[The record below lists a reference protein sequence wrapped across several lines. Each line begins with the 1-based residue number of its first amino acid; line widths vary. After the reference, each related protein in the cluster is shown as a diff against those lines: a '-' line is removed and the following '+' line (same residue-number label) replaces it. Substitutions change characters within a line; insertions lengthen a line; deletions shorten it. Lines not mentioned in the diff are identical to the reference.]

1 MNELTTSNEVDELM
15 ERVANGDI
23 NEDVS
28 KSLVDKNITLNQV
41 KVFQLAQAKKEL
53 QRVIKLTKMLE
64 KVENAYGDKLDEVL
78 ASGHLGL
85 ADYGCII
92 SSINGMLS
100 RSDKII
106 SAVLKD
112 DSLSNLVLIDNSTN
126 IQNNTNGVMSSNL
139 GKGLTDPDSRDRVM
153 KAVNNI
159 VNVIN
164 TATSF
169 EQTDENDGLDNPE
182 IQSDLGEIYMEYSEE
197 DEDGGTDGQ

>member
-1 MNELTTSNEVDELM
+1 MNELMTSNKVDELM
-15 ERVANGDI
+15 EKVANGDI

-28 KSLVDKNITLNQV
+28 RSLVDKNITLNQV

-53 QRVIKLTKMLE
+53 QRVIKLTRMLE

-78 ASGHLGL
+78 ESGHLGL
-85 ADYGCII
+85 ADYGNII
-92 SSINGMLS
+92 GSINGMLS

-106 SAVLKD
+106 SSVLKD

-126 IQNNTNGVMSSNL
+126 IQNNTNGVMNANL

-164 TATSF
+164 TATAF
-169 EQTDENDGLDNPE
+169 EQPDENDGLDNPE

-197 DEDGGTDGQ
+197 DGDTDEQ

>member
-1 MNELTTSNEVDELM
+1 MNELMTSNKVDELM
-15 ERVANGDI
+15 EKVANGDI

-53 QRVIKLTKMLE
+53 QRVIKLTRMLE
-64 KVENAYGDKLDEVL
+64 KVENAYGDKLDKVL
-78 ASGHLGL
+78 ESGHLGL
-85 ADYGCII
+85 ADYGNII
-92 SSINGMLS
+92 GSINGMLS

-106 SAVLKD
+106 SSVLKD

-126 IQNNTNGVMSSNL
+126 IQNNTNGVMNANL
-139 GKGLTDPDSRDRVM
+139 GKGLADPDSRDRVM

-164 TATSF
+164 TATAF
-169 EQTDENDGLDNPE
+169 EQPDENDGLDNPE

-197 DEDGGTDGQ
+197 DGDTDEQ

>member
-1 MNELTTSNEVDELM
+1 MNELMTSNKVDELM
-15 ERVANGDI
+15 EKVANGDI

-53 QRVIKLTKMLE
+53 QRVIKLTRMLE

-78 ASGHLGL
+78 ESGHLGL
-85 ADYGCII
+85 ADYGSII
-92 SSINGMLS
+92 GSINGMLS
-100 RSDKII
+100 RSNKII
-106 SAVLKD
+106 SSVLKD

-126 IQNNTNGVMSSNL
+126 IQNNTNGVMNANL

-164 TATSF
+164 TATAF
-169 EQTDENDGLDNPE
+169 EQPDENDGLDNPE

-197 DEDGGTDGQ
+197 DGDIDEQ